1 MLRPRC
7 AHARSVNCAGTQL
20 LHGTRKLL
28 LFLDHTKPCGGA
40 IVATLQ
46 NRFDESDEGA
56 PIAIQY

>member
-7 AHARSVNCAGTQL
+7 AHARSVNYAVTHFL
-20 LHGTRKLL
+20 LHGTL
-28 LFLDHTKPCGGA
+28 LFLDHPKPCGGA

-56 PIAIQY
+56 TIAIQY